1 MKKTILIFFLFSLM
15 VSHLSAGSN
24 NGPENIPDFKLKA
37 INGELT
43 GPSDFKGK
51 TIIVNFWA
59 TWCPPCRKEI
69 PALIKIQKD
78 NPDVIILSINLDRE
92 TEKVVPFARNKGMN
106 FPVLYGNDDVINKF
120 GGVNLIPQTFVYG
133 PGGNL
138 IQKFNGMI
146 SESKLNSIL
155 AEIKKSKTL

>member
-1 MKKTILIFFLFSLM
+1 MKNIILIIFMFFLSI
-15 VSHLSAGSN
+15 SHLSAGSD
-24 NGPENIPDFKLKA
+24 NGPERIPDFKLKA

-78 NPDVIILSINLDRE
+78 NPDVIILAINLDRE

-106 FPVLYGNDDVINKF
+106 FPVLYGNDEVINKF
-120 GGVNLIPQTFVYG
+120 GGINLIPQTFVYG
-133 PGGNL
+133 LDGNL

-146 SESKLNSIL
+146 SMSKLSKIL
-155 AEIKKSKTL
+155 AETKKANTP

>member
-1 MKKTILIFFLFSLM
+1 MKKAILIFFLFFLTISN
-15 VSHLSAGSN
+15 LSAGSN
-24 NGPENIPDFKLKA
+24 NGPEQIPDFKLKA

-78 NPDVIILSINLDRE
+78 NPDVIILAINLDRE
-92 TEKVVPFARNKGMN
+92 TEKVVPFARNNGMN
-106 FPVLYGNDDVINKF
+106 FLVLYGNDEVINKF
-120 GGVNLIPQTFVYG
+120 GGVNLIPQTFVFG
-133 PGGNL
+133 LDGNL

-146 SESKLNSIL
+146 SVPKLNKIL
-155 AEIKKSKTL
+155 AEIKKSNTP